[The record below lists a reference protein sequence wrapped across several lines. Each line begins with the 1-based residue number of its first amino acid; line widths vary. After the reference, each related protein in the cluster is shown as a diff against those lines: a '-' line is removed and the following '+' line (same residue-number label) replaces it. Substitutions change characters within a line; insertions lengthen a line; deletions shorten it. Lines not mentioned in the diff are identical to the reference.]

1 MSEDN
6 GSGAKRRHR
15 RSPGTPTVVFLDDWK
30 WNAFYQ
36 LVPPLR
42 RAGIRTVRVTTAD
55 LLRTRVSSR
64 LLFDRYEILSHGSD
78 ADLGEILKGESIVDV
93 QYSETMAHAV
103 QSMVGTLDRDVAERL
118 VRRLGA
124 VDKLAASHRFAQA
137 GVRTPAAVPVG
148 EASPE
153 EIAAKFGF
161 PVVVKP
167 KVGCGG
173 ANVTIAQNRADL
185 EAATAVENPADL
197 YYEEFVTGTKLD
209 YAAVVG
215 PTEIEQEIAY
225 RVLRWQPP
233 VGRATEVE
241 TIDDPQLVTFGR
253 KVIGVAGCTGLINMD
268 VIRDGQGLDWL
279 IDFNPRA
286 FGAAGNFRAAGLDTS
301 QGYLRAIGQ
310 RAAPPTRTTPDVGVH
325 IDVFPTTLEA
335 LVERGSVWGTGV
347 AFVRQSAP
355 FFTWL
360 GWRYWLS
367 EALSTAMSVASARA
381 GRPR

>member
-6 GSGAKRRHR
+6 GIGPKRRRR
-15 RSPGTPTVVFLDDWK
+15 RSPGAPTVVFLDDWK
-30 WNAFYQ
+30 WNAFFQ
-36 LVPPLR
+36 LATPLR
-42 RAGIRTVRVTTAD
+42 RAGIRTVRLTTSG
-55 LLRTRVSSR
+55 LLRSHVSSW
-64 LLFDRYEILSHGSD
+64 LLFDRYAVLPQEPEP
-78 ADLGEILKGESIVDV
+78 DLEELLRGESIVDV

-103 QSMVGTLDRDVAERL
+103 PSVLGSLHRDVAERL
-118 VRRLGA
+118 ARRLDA
-124 VDKLAASHRFAQA
+124 VDKLAASHRFAHA
-137 GVRTPAAVPVG
+137 GIRTPATVPVG
-148 EASPE
+148 ELSPQE
-153 EIAAKFGF
+153 VAAKFGF

-173 ANVTIAQNRADL
+173 ANVTIAQDLADL
-185 EAATAVENPADL
+185 EAATSVENSEDL

-225 RVLRWQPP
+225 RVLQWQPP

-253 KVIGVAGCTGLINMD
+253 QVIGVAQCTGLVNMD
-268 VIRDGQGLDWL
+268 VIRDAQGLDWL

-286 FGAAGNFRAAGLDTS
+286 FGATGNFRAAGLDTS

-310 RAAPPTRTTPDVGVH
+310 RTAPATRTTPRIGVH

-335 LVERGSVWGTGV
+335 LIGSGSIWATGV
-347 AFVRQSAP
+347 AFMRQSAP
-355 FFTWL
+355 FFVWL

-381 GRPR
+381 GRRR